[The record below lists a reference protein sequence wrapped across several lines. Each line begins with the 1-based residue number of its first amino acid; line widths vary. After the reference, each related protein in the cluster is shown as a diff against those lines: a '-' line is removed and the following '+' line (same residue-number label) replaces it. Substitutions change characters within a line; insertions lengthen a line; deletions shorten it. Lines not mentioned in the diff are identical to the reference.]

1 MPTYDW
7 TEEFRHEFEAMSP
20 ARQALFLAAVA
31 KFVDDLRR
39 GPIRKSLRVERLQG
53 HRGLWEITW
62 APDGRALF
70 EYGDPIH
77 PGQRHII
84 WRRVGTHQIFEQR

>member
-7 TEEFRHEFEAMSP
+7 TDEFRREFESLSP
-20 ARQALFLAAVA
+20 LRQALFLAAVA

-39 GPIRKSLRVERLQG
+39 GPIRKSLRVKRFRG
-53 HRGLWEITW
+53 RPGLWEMTW

-70 EYGDPIH
+70 EYGEPIR
-77 PGQRHII
+77 PGDRHIV
-84 WRRVGTHQIFEQR
+84 WRRIGTHNIFEQP